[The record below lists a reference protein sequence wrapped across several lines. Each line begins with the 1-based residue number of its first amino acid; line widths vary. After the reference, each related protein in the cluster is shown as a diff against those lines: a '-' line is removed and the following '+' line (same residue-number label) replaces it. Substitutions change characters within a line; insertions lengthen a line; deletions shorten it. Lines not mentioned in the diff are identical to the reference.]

1 MSRDECVKQVLET
14 GIVAIVRSHDS
25 QQLVEVASSA
35 LLHLL
40 DRLALLSWLPGSLE
54 LEL

>member
-25 QQLVEVASSA
+25 QQLVEVARA
-35 LLHLL
+35 LVDGGVTVIEITMTVPHAL
-40 DRLALLSWLPGSLE
+40 DVI
-54 LEL
+54 